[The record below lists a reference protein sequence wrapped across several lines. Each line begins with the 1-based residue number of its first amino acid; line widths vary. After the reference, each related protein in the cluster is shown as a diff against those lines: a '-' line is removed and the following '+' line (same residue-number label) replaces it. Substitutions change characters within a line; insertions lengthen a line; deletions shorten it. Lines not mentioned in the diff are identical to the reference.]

1 MKRTAL
7 LHAEISDTIARLG
20 HGDLLVIGDAGLPIP
35 PGPRRIDL
43 ALTANIPRFI
53 DVLRIVL
60 GEMQVEAAI
69 LASEIDERNP
79 LLHKEILTLL
89 PGSPIEQMPH
99 EDFKALTARSRAM
112 IRTGEFSPYANIIL
126 RAGVVF

>member
-43 ALTANIPRFI
+43 ALSANIPRFI
-53 DVLRIVL
+53 DVLRTVL
-60 GEMQVEAAI
+60 SEMQVEAAI

-89 PGSPIEQMPH
+89 PDSPIEQMPH
-99 EDFKALTARSRAM
+99 EDFKVLTARSRAM

>member
-1 MKRTAL
+1 MKRTTL

-53 DVLRIVL
+53 DVLRTVL
-60 GEMQVEAAI
+60 SEMQVEAAI

-99 EDFKALTARSRAM
+99 EDFKVLTARSRAM

>member
-43 ALTANIPRFI
+43 ALSANIPRFI
-53 DVLRIVL
+53 DVLRVVL

-69 LASEIDERNP
+69 LANEIDERNP
-79 LLHKEILTLL
+79 VLRGQILTLL
-89 PGSPIEQMPH
+89 PDAPIEQISH